1 MSQDTDKLNAALM
14 REVVGLLGHYAFS
27 DRATVSLLSESE
39 NKVYL
44 VDDPALPVNYVV
56 RVSSGRLSYHQADQV
71 ASEMRWLMYLHDNTD
86 VIVPDVM
93 AARDGALV
101 HTLTSDDLDRPRQ
114 AVVYSFI
121 SGDEP
126 SEDHLIPGFER
137 LGAISAEMHSHAK
150 TWQAPAG
157 FHRPSLTADILLDD
171 KLNWG
176 PWQDGIDVEGETL
189 VLLSRLDRTLRER
202 LGALSTDHDHFGLI
216 HADLRLANLLVER
229 DRTAIIDFDDLGY
242 GWFLYDLA
250 TALSFLEER
259 ADVPGLIASWMAGY
273 QRVADLPREA
283 PSSISTLIM
292 LRRLQLLGWVG
303 YQYHRLDFAKAI
315 GPSFTV
321 DTCNLAEKYL
331 SDDTFMMNAS

>member
-1 MSQDTDKLNAALM
+1 MSQDTEKLNAALL
-14 REVVGLLGHYAFS
+14 REVVGLVGRYDFS
-27 DRATVSLLSESE
+27 DKATVSLLSESE

-56 RVSSGRLSYHQADQV
+56 RVSSGRLAYHEADQV
-71 ASEMRWLMYLHDNTD
+71 ASEMRWLIYLHDNTEI
-86 VIVPDVM
+86 VVPDVM
-93 AARDGALV
+93 AARDGELV
-101 HTLTSDDLDRPRQ
+101 HTLTADDLDRPRQ

-126 SEDHLIPGFER
+126 SEDDLIPGFER
-137 LGAISAEMHSHAK
+137 LGEISAQMHRHAK
-150 TWQAPAG
+150 TWQPPAD
-157 FHRPSLTADILLDD
+157 FRRPSLTAEILLDD

-176 PWQDGIDVEGETL
+176 AWQDGIDVEGEAL

-202 LGALSTDHDHFGLI
+202 LGALSTDWGHFGLI
-216 HADLRLANLLVER
+216 HADLRLANLLVEG

-259 ADVPGLIASWMAGY
+259 PDVPDLIASWLAGY
-273 QRVADLPREA
+273 QRGADMPA
-283 PSSISTLIM
+283 DAQTSITTLIM

-303 YQYHRLDFAKAI
+303 YQYHRLAFAKDI
-315 GPSFTV
+315 GHSFTD
-321 DTCNLAEKYL
+321 DTCHLAEKYL
-331 SDDTFMMNAS
+331 TDDTFMWNAY